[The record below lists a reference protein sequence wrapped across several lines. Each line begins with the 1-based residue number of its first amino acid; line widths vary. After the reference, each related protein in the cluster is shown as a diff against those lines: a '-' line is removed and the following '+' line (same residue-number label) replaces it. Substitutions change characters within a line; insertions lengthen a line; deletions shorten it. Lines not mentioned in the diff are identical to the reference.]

1 MTLRMNHS
9 RPMTLFEKYG
19 GLRAL
24 RAVILDFYDR
34 VLDSDLIG
42 HHFEN
47 VDMARLVDHQT
58 KFLAML
64 LDGPVEF
71 AEERLARVHAHL
83 RIGHDEFDEVVA
95 ILARTLTAAGFD
107 DTDRDQ
113 VLRAVEA
120 RRRLIVA

>member
-1 MTLRMNHS
+1 MTLPFSHS
-9 RPMTLFEKYG
+9 RPISLFDKYG

-42 HHFEN
+42 HHFER

-58 KFLAML
+58 RFFAML
-64 LDGPVEF
+64 LGGPVDF
-71 AEERLARVHAHL
+71 AEDRLARVHAHL
-83 RIGHDEFDEVVA
+83 RISHADFDEVAA
-95 ILARTLTAAGFD
+95 ILSRALEAAGFD
-107 DTDRDQ
+107 DADRDTI
-113 VLRAVEA
+113 LHAVEA